1 LSLAC
6 TAGLVC
12 FVENFLIMLQ
22 RIQSVFLLIMA
33 LAMLA
38 MFFVPIAVTISPD
51 TPETVILNAFYMT
64 WENTETGQ
72 ILSKPTWYISA
83 LALLSILV
91 SSYSITRW
99 DNRLTQMKLG
109 LLNSL
114 LVAGVVGL
122 NAYFATKGKTL
133 IASNPPANF
142 TLGFFLPVIAL
153 LFNSLANRFIRRD
166 EKLVRDADRLR

>member
-1 LSLAC
+1 
-6 TAGLVC
+6 
-12 FVENFLIMLQ
+12 MLQ
-22 RIQSVFLLIMA
+22 RIQTLFLLIMTV
-33 LAMLA
+33 AMVA

-51 TPETVILNAFYMT
+51 TPETVTLNAFYLT
-64 WENTETGQ
+64 WENTETGE
-72 ILSKPTWYISA
+72 ILTKPTWYISV
-83 LALLSILV
+83 LALLAIAV
-91 SSYSITRW
+91 TSYSITRW

-114 LVAGVVGL
+114 LIAGIVGL
-122 NAYFATKGKTL
+122 NAYFATKGKAL